1 MVDTA
6 GETLAYDLRQRYA
19 EMVAEHLI
27 DIAIKRKSKNYPAWF
42 SALEDLEVVINHKF
56 KKNTKKKQDDET
68 GYLNLRSLAIK
79 KANQYNLAF
88 LGTTTEP
95 QHLAEIQ
102 KALRDIEKFLYKV
115 MDNAKMFGS
124 TWDGGGL

>member
-1 MVDTA
+1 MADS

-27 DIAIKRKSKNYPAWF
+27 DIAIKRKQKNYPAWF
-42 SALEDLEVVINHKF
+42 NALEDLECVIAHKF
-56 KKNTKKKQDDET
+56 KKNKTTNDAE
-68 GYLNLRSLAIK
+68 GYLKLKQIAIN
-79 KANQYNLAF
+79 KANEYNQAF
-88 LGTTTEP
+88 LGTTSEP
-95 QHLAEIQ
+95 LHISEIQ
-102 KALRDIEKFLYKV
+102 KSLRDIEKFLYKV